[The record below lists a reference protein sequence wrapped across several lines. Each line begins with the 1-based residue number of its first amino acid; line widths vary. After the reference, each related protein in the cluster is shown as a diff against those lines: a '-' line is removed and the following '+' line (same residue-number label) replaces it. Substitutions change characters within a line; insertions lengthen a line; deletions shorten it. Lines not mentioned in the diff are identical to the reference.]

1 MFKLL
6 FTICFML
13 CMNAFSQKALN
24 VLDWKSEYTVNTYL
38 IQQMQQQYAER
49 KNRIEAAVTTKAKAL
64 SYIAEC
70 RKRYLALL
78 GDRPDT
84 SALNTKITG
93 TISKDAYRIEKLYY
107 ESFKNLHVTASLYIP
122 NSKGP
127 RPAVLFF
134 CGHEDVSKAT
144 VSYQQTA
151 ILFAKHGFV
160 VLVVDPISQSER
172 YQLTDAEGKPL
183 TRGGTTEHTL
193 LNAGSNLVGS
203 STPAYELWDNVRSLD
218 YLVTRP
224 EVDTARIGCLGNSGG
239 GMQTIYFAGFDT
251 RIKVMAPCSYLA
263 TRGRTLEISGAAD
276 GCAQIPGEGNSQL
289 ELNDYLAIAAPKP
302 LLVLA
307 GRYDFI
313 DYTGTLTSFTEL
325 QKLYKVLGEQE
336 RISLF
341 TVDDGHGISKPK
353 REAVVSWFSRWLKN
367 DASPVKE
374 TEITALSDKELFATA
389 TGQVNTS
396 FPDEVTIPA
405 RNLSL
410 YETLAARRQ
419 FFLNSSKQSAIQ
431 TIARI
436 AGINHKISSIEI
448 TEKGTIIHN
457 NILFHKIIIRKEQEP
472 PVPVLVVYPEAGT
485 IKKVIG
491 WFNEAGKNRIADS
504 AALVNN
510 YLQQGYAVVMAD
522 LRGIGETED
531 KPELNDPKYFNKE
544 YRNAM
549 LALHIG
555 RSLVGQR
562 ATDVLSVMGMINEN
576 QQLKGLPVELNASG
590 SSALAVLHAMLL
602 NNKAEKINIYEGI
615 QSFKEMLSN
624 SVQKNYYSYIVPGA
638 LNYYDIP
645 NLVTLLGKQ
654 KIVYIQ

>member
-1 MFKLL
+1 MRQYMLL
-6 FTICFML
+6 GFLFFPGII
-13 CMNAFSQKALN
+13 FSQKTLN

-49 KNRIEAAVTTKAKAL
+49 QKRFAAAVTTKANAL

-78 GDRPDT
+78 GERPAA
-84 SALNTKITG
+84 SPLNATITG
-93 TISKDAYRIEKLYY
+93 TIDKAAYRIEKLYY
-107 ESFKNLHVTASLYIP
+107 ESFKNHHVTASLYIP
-122 NSKGP
+122 KAKGP
-127 RPAVLFF
+127 LPAVLFF

-144 VSYQQTA
+144 ASYQQTA

-160 VLVVDPISQSER
+160 VLVVDPVSQSER
-172 YQLTDAEGKPL
+172 YQLTDEKGKPL

-193 LNAGSNLVGS
+193 LNESLNLVGS
-203 STPAYELWDNVRSLD
+203 SVPAYELWDNVSSLD

-239 GMQTIYFAGFDT
+239 GMQTIYFTGFDT

-263 TRGRTLEISGAAD
+263 TRERTLELSGAAD

-313 DYTGTLTSFTEL
+313 DYTGTVIACNEL
-325 QKLYKVLGEQE
+325 KKLYKVLGKQE
-336 RISLF
+336 KISLF

-353 REAVVSWFSRWLKN
+353 REAAVSWFSRWLKN
-367 DASPVKE
+367 DPSPVNEDE
-374 TEITALSDKELFATA
+374 TTTLSDKELFATA

-405 RNLSL
+405 RNLIL
-410 YETLAARRQ
+410 YETLAAKRNL
-419 FFLNSSKQSAIQ
+419 FINNNKQSAIQ
-431 TIARI
+431 TIARM
-436 AGINHKISSIEI
+436 AGINNSISTIET
-448 TEKGTIIHN
+448 TETGTITHN
-457 NILFHKIIIRKEQEP
+457 NTLFHKIIIRKEQEP
-472 PVPVLVVYPEAGT
+472 PLPVLVAYPIGSA

-491 WFNEAGKNRIADS
+491 WFNETGKNRIADS
-504 AALVNN
+504 AALLNN
-510 YLQQGYAVVMAD
+510 YLQHGYAVVMAD

-531 KPELNDPKYFNKE
+531 KPELNDAKYFNKE

-555 RSLVGQR
+555 RSIVGQR
-562 ATDVLSVMGMINEN
+562 ATDVLSVMSMINEN
-576 QQLKGLPVELNASG
+576 KQLKGLPVELNTSG
-590 SSALAVLHAMLL
+590 SSALSVLHAMLL
-602 NNKAEKINIYEGI
+602 NNKAEKINIYGGI
-615 QSFKEMLSN
+615 QSFKDILN
-624 SVQKNYYSYIVPGA
+624 NPLQKNWYSYVVPGA

-645 NLVTLLGKQ
+645 DLVTLVGKE